1 MITFPKHINRVLI
14 TGGSGFIGGN
24 LVRRLLQKTNC
35 KVFNVDKL
43 GYASTLN
50 IINSNLDF
58 RRYKLFNID
67 LKNLKDIRNTIDMI
81 EPDIVFHLAAES
93 HVDRSILGPRIF
105 LDSNVI
111 GTFNLIESLL
121 SYWNSLP
128 SARKDFFKFIHVS
141 TDEVFGSLGDKGL
154 FSEKSP
160 YKPSSPYSA
169 TKAASDHLVRSWYQ
183 TYGFPSIVTNT
194 SNNFGPWQLPE
205 KLIPVIILNAI
216 LSKPIPIYGDGKHI
230 RDWIYV
236 EDHIDA
242 LLKVASDGKVGNSY
256 CIGGAQEK
264 SNEEIVDLIC
274 DLLDHENN
282 SNAPHKRFKIFVK
295 DRPGHDRRY
304 AIDNTKIR
312 KELNWYPKHDFSK
325 AIKCTVKW
333 YLEHLDWCRKYN

>member
-1 MITFPKHINRVLI
+1 MITFPKHINRILV

-24 LVRRLLQKTNC
+24 LVRRLLQETTT
-35 KVFNVDKL
+35 KVFNIDKL

-50 IINSNLDF
+50 IVNSNLDF

-67 LKNLKDIRNTIDMI
+67 LTNVKDIRNTIDI
-81 EPDIVFHLAAES
+81 IDPDIVFHLAAES

-105 LDSNVI
+105 LESNVI
-111 GTFNLIESLL
+111 GTFNLLEVLL
-121 SYWNSLP
+121 SYWDLLP
-128 SARKDFFKFIHVS
+128 SARKDAFKFIHVS

-154 FSEKSP
+154 FSETSP
-160 YKPSSPYSA
+160 YNPSSPYSA
-169 TKAASDHLVRSWYQ
+169 TKAASDHLVKSWYQ

-205 KLIPVIILNAI
+205 KLIPVIIINAI

-242 LLKVASDGKVGNSY
+242 LLKVALDGKVGNSY
-256 CIGGAQEK
+256 CIGGGQEK

-282 SNAPHKRFKIFVK
+282 SNAPHNRFKGLVK

-312 KELNWYPKHDFSK
+312 QELNWLPKHDFSK
-325 AIKCTVKW
+325 AIKDTVIW
-333 YLEHLDWCRKYN
+333 YLEHLDWCKKYN